1 MMMILSQWPFSGNA
15 KIGKR
20 LAYNPPH
27 MVYLNRII
35 AGKIILLDDDD
46 GMVEV
51 KTTTDKKIHVK

>member
-1 MMMILSQWPFSGNA
+1 
-15 KIGKR
+15 
-20 LAYNPPH
+20 